1 MRLKIAVVRLTSSAM
16 ASTPSIPERK
26 RRCRRPSLRRKR
38 DAAATRA
45 IEHHGPEIYGF
56 LRAIARDDD
65 LASEAF
71 ALGSEQLWR
80 NLARFRWEASLRT
93 WAYQLFRHALYQV
106 RADPRRRPDRNL
118 PLSIADSIAD
128 VHRSATAPFQRTE
141 VKQGLRALRESLD
154 PIDHEILVLRLDR
167 AMSWKDIARA
177 LAEPG
182 DAETTVDQRAAAL
195 RKRFERAKAQLREL
209 AVKHGL
215 IPED

>member
-1 MRLKIAVVRLTSSAM
+1 MPESDGAPGPRPTDGIEADVRGLV
-16 ASTPSIPERK
+16 ERGE
-26 RRCRRPSLRRKR
+26 L

-45 IEHHGPEIYGF
+45 IAHYGPEIYGF
-56 LRAIARDDD
+56 LRAVARDDD

-118 PLSIADSIAD
+118 PLSILDSIAEAR
-128 VHRSATAPFQRTE
+128 RSATAPFQRTE

-154 PIDHEILVLRLDR
+154 PLDHELLVLRLDR

-182 DAETTVDQRAAAL
+182 DAETTVDQRAAAY

-209 AVKHGL
+209 AAKHGL
-215 IPED
+215 IPEE